1 LTISLRALALAL
13 GLVLGCA
20 ADAPGI
26 DVPDENE
33 PAAAGADGA
42 AGVSSAPPEAAPTPA
57 ALPPP
62 LFGDE
67 GALPQKEPDQPQR
80 CRKVD
85 FLYVVDNSASMVD
98 EQENLARSFVGFS
111 RVVQQTL
118 GDIDRQIMVVDTD
131 DTNVTD
137 IVSETGNMCDG
148 RLGAGTRMSWQGQ
161 SCGMPAGE
169 RFMRNDQA
177 NLEDTFSCLAKVG
190 TLGNVDERPIDALL
204 RATGAT
210 VSDLDEECNAGFLRD
225 DALLVIT
232 IITDEEDEK
241 SKGDPESWKRALLAA
256 KNGNERALVVL
267 GLLGDTKVPGGL
279 PGGPCDELYATDSPR
294 LRHFV
299 EGFELGSLGSVC
311 ADDYSTFFAQAVST
325 IDTACAEFEPM
336 LH

>member
-1 LTISLRALALAL
+1 MTISLRAPALAL

-20 ADAPGI
+20 AEAPGI
-26 DVPDENE
+26 DVPDENDG
-33 PAAAGADGA
+33 AAAGAAGA
-42 AGVSSAPPEAAPTPA
+42 AGAASAPPEAPHTPQ
-57 ALPPP
+57 ALTP
-62 LFGDE
+62 LFGDQ
-67 GALPQKEPDQPQR
+67 GALPQKEPDEPQR

-111 RVVQQTL
+111 HVVQQTL

-161 SCGMPAGE
+161 SCGMPADQ
-169 RFMRNDQA
+169 RFMRNDQT
-177 NLEDTFSCLAKVG
+177 NLEETFSCLAKVG
-190 TLGNVDERPIDALL
+190 TLGNVDERPMEALL

-241 SKGDPESWKRALLAA
+241 SKGDPESWKRALLAM
-256 KNGNERALVVL
+256 KNGNEHALVVL
-267 GLLGDTKVPGGL
+267 GLLGDTHVPGGL
-279 PGGPCDELYATDSPR
+279 PGGPCDPLYASDSPR

-311 ADDYSTFFAQAVST
+311 ADDYSEFFAQAVST